1 MFLSRKK
8 IQVVDGYMKHG
19 ILKILDKTLTFERTV
34 CFVFIPDFKLLA
46 IPVSSSYRFM
56 GDLTFGILA
65 EKLVLCV
72 LSCGKGL
79 DISVD
84 LERAWTWAVCG
95 LPQVNMNLTWV
106 PSRLPKAKRKLNLWV
121 ESSLPGILGQDRSGR
136 EAFTMFSVGDWHVLS
151 QRSKGLKGP
160 FAAL

>member
-1 MFLSRKK
+1 
-8 IQVVDGYMKHG
+8 MKHG

-34 CFVFIPDFKLLA
+34 CFVSIPDSKLLA
-46 IPVSSSYRFM
+46 FPVSSSYRFM

-84 LERAWTWAVCG
+84 LERA
-95 LPQVNMNLTWV
+95 
-106 PSRLPKAKRKLNLWV
+106 
-121 ESSLPGILGQDRSGR
+121 
-136 EAFTMFSVGDWHVLS
+136 
-151 QRSKGLKGP
+151 
-160 FAAL
+160 